1 MSLENLRKF
10 VVPEI
15 VFGAGALDAVGGY
28 ATAFGLSRPLVVSDP
43 GVAAAGWTE
52 RVLGHLRA
60 AGAQAS
66 VFTALTP
73 NPKDHEVMAG
83 VDAYFA
89 GGCDGLVAVGGGS
102 VLDTAKGIGIV
113 AMNGGH
119 ILDYEGVDTVAVP
132 MPPLVAIPTT
142 AGSAADVSQ
151 FAIIT
156 DTRRRTKIAI
166 ISKAI
171 VPDVALVDPATLEPL
186 PPELTAATGMDVLAH
201 AVEAY
206 VSLASSPLSDLH
218 ALEAVR
224 RIHRALPRA
233 VADPHDR
240 QARTATMLASLHA
253 GMAFS
258 NASLG
263 AVHAL
268 AHSLGGF
275 LDLPHGECNALLLP
289 AVTAFNFP
297 AAPER
302 FRTLAQALEV
312 PVAGLDDAAAAQA
325 LEEALTALRQRLG
338 IHGGLTQ
345 RGVRPEDL
353 PRLAAIAAQDP
364 CLITNPRPATAAD
377 LEGIYARLL

>member
-1 MSLENLRKF
+1 MGASPSLRKF
-10 VVPEI
+10 VLPEV
-15 VFGAGALDAVGGY
+15 VFGPGALDAVGKY
-28 ATAFGLSRPLVVSDP
+28 TAAFGLQRPLIVSDS
-43 GVAAAGWTE
+43 GVQAAGWTQ
-52 RVLGHLRA
+52 RVKDRIHA
-60 AGAQAS
+60 AA
-66 VFTALTP
+66 VFTQITP

-83 VDAYFA
+83 VEAYFA
-89 GGCDGLVAVGGGS
+89 ASCDGIIAVGGGS

-113 AMNGGH
+113 TMNGGH

-132 MPPLVAIPTT
+132 MPPLICIPTT

-156 DTRRRTKIAI
+156 DTRRRTKVAI

-171 VPDVALVDPATLEPL
+171 VPDVALVDPCTLKPL
-186 PPELTAATGMDVLAH
+186 PADLTAATGMDVLAH

-206 VSLASSPLSDLH
+206 VSLASSPLTDVH
-218 ALEAVR
+218 ALEAAR
-224 RIHRALPRA
+224 LITQALPQA
-233 VADPHDR
+233 VASPRHEE
-240 QARTATMLASLHA
+240 ARDQTMLASLHA

-289 AVTAFNFP
+289 AVVAFNFP
-297 AAPER
+297 AAPQK
-302 FRTLAQALEV
+302 FRRLAQTI
-312 PVAGLDDAAAAQA
+312 GLNLSGMDDTAAATAF
-325 LEEALTALRQRLG
+325 EEHLKTLRTTLG
-338 IHGGLTQ
+338 IHGGLAD

-353 PRLAAIAAQDP
+353 AHLTAIAAQDP
-364 CLITNPRPATAAD
+364 CLITNPRPTTTTD
-377 LEGIYARLL
+377 LEAIYARIL